1 MSQSIP
7 DMFSYITIRK
17 ENFGGFLFN
26 PYLFNEVTLNQKEMR
41 IAELCNGEYTIE
53 EINSDIA
60 QKFRIDQNQAKKNV
74 RAALNRFNQYY
85 AINWKN
91 KKKKHNTGIAKEKI
105 EAITNAN
112 HQLGSNRD
120 FYSAPLSVIFE
131 LTYKCNLACQ
141 HCLVD
146 AGSPDSDELSFDEIA
161 KILVQLK
168 EMKVFTINFGGGEP
182 LLRPDFF
189 EIMKYASDL
198 NLGVFFSTNG
208 YLINDSVLEKLADLK
223 TFSLQISLD
232 GLESTH
238 DDFRGIQGSY
248 KKAIWALQEFSDKG
262 YHTTMSTMMLKT
274 NLNELE
280 SLIKLCVSLGVSSFK
295 LSTFM
300 PAGRGSRNLDQYLL
314 NSSELKMV
322 AEQML
327 NQKKKYDGKL
337 YIDNKATFPWLL
349 EKKAALSNTN
359 VRNIHIG
366 CSAARSNIVISPNGE
381 VYPCPFLH
389 ELSAGNLREKT
400 LRDIWENSEAFF
412 VFRQLNTNQ
421 LKGKCR
427 SCEFIPYQC
436 QGGCRAAAFL
446 RTGDF
451 YAEDPYCWH
460 KATCS

>member
-1 MSQSIP
+1 MNQSIP

-26 PYLFNEVTLNQKEMR
+26 PYLLNEVTLNHQEMR
-41 IAELCNGEYTIE
+41 IAELCTSEFTVEDINTI
-53 EINSDIA
+53 IA
-60 QKFRIDQNQAKKNV
+60 QNFQIAQDQAEKIVQ
-74 RAALNRFNQYY
+74 AALNRFIQYY
-85 AINWKN
+85 AIKWKN
-91 KKKKHNTGIAKEKI
+91 EKKKHHTNIDRNGNELIAKSDQQQVSH
-105 EAITNAN
+105 NN
-112 HQLGSNRD
+112 L
-120 FYSAPLSVIFE
+120 YSAPLSIIFE

-146 AGSPDSDELSFDEIA
+146 AGGNKSGELSFDEIA
-161 KILVQLK
+161 DILIQLK

-182 LLRPDFF
+182 LLRHDFF

-198 NLGVFFSTNG
+198 NFGIVFSTNG
-208 YLINDSVLEKLADLK
+208 CLIDNSVFDKLADLK
-223 TFSLQISLD
+223 TFALQISVD

-238 DDFRGIQGSY
+238 DDFRGMQGSY
-248 KKAIWALQEFSDKG
+248 KKAIWALKEFSAKG

-274 NLNELE
+274 NLNELN

-300 PAGRGSRNLDQYLL
+300 PAGRGGRNFDKYLL
-314 NSSELKMV
+314 NSTELKML

-327 NQKKKYDGKL
+327 NEKKKYEGDL
-337 YIDNKATFPWLL
+337 YIDNKATYPWLF
-349 EKKAALSNTN
+349 EKKTTLSNAN
-359 VRNIHIG
+359 VRNINIG
-366 CSAARSNIVISPNGE
+366 CSAARTNIVISPTGE

-389 ELSAGNLREKT
+389 ELSAGNLREKK
-400 LRDIWENSEAFF
+400 LRDIWENSEIFF

-427 SCEFIPYQC
+427 SCDCIPYQC
-436 QGGCRAAAFL
+436 QGGCRAASFL

-451 YAEDPYCWH
+451 YAEDPYCWY
-460 KATCS
+460 KTT

>member
-1 MSQSIP
+1 MNQSIP

-26 PYLFNEVTLNQKEMR
+26 PYLLSEVTLNQKEMR
-41 IAELCNGEYTIE
+41 IAELCNGEYTVE
-53 EINSDIA
+53 EINSNIA
-60 QKFRIDQNQAKKNV
+60 QKFQIDQNQAEKIV
-74 RAALNRFNQYY
+74 HTVLNRFNQYY

-91 KKKKHNTGIAKEKI
+91 GKKKHRANVVRKGS
-105 EAITNAN
+105 EAITNVN
-112 HQLGSNRD
+112 HQHGSGND

-146 AGSPDSDELSFDEIA
+146 AGSSKSDELSFDEIA
-161 KILVQLK
+161 EILIQLK

-198 NLGVFFSTNG
+198 NLGVIFSTNG
-208 YLINDSVLEKLADLK
+208 FLINDSVFEKLADLK
-223 TFSLQISLD
+223 TFSVQISVD

-248 KKAIWALQEFSDKG
+248 KKAIWALKEFSDKG

-280 SLIKLCVSLGVSSFK
+280 SLIKLCVSLGISSFK

-300 PAGRGSRNLDQYLL
+300 PAGRGSRNFDKYLL
-314 NSSELKMV
+314 TSSELKML

-327 NQKKKYDGKL
+327 NEKKKYDSEF
-337 YIDNKATFPWLL
+337 YIDNKATFPWLF
-349 EKKAALSNTN
+349 EKKATLSNTN
-359 VRNIHIG
+359 VRNINIG
-366 CSAARSNIVISPNGE
+366 CSAAQSNVVISPTGE

-389 ELSAGNLREKT
+389 ELSAGNLREKK
-400 LRDIWENSEAFF
+400 LRDIWEKSEAFF

-460 KATCS
+460 KAT